1 MTNLRDRLHTERG
14 RAKPEPRKM
23 AGMRAGAVVDQFL
36 ALLKAHAPD
45 PFVSYGGVVFVAV
58 ESLPD
63 GGVSIRTAP
72 DATEDDFRIFNPPT
86 LVHDPQGDI
95 ELHGRRYREDPLAA
109 VAQVILGARESR
121 KGRRR

>member
-14 RAKPEPRKM
+14 RAKPDLRKM
-23 AGMRAGAVVDQFL
+23 AGMRASAVVDQFL

-45 PFVSYGGVVFVAV
+45 PFVSHGGVVFVAV

-72 DATEDDFRIFNPPT
+72 DATEDDFRVFNPPT
-86 LVHDPQGDI
+86 LVQDPQGDI